1 MDDAENILTPL
12 KLGNVKN
19 KGHER
24 LLQQI
29 RTNPPSPQCF
39 SENRTASLKAL
50 GTTKPTVCK
59 SHIRIY
65 CPARNRHITRKWMG
79 CPLCVH
85 QEKGMVE
92 EVVKRKEEEEQSR
105 DSNNKEGRG
114 LDVLWFLK
122 PCSMAN

>member
-1 MDDAENILTPL
+1 MVQCEECSEWRVDDDDAENILTPL
-12 KLGNVKN
+12 KLRNVKN
-19 KGHER
+19 RGHER

-50 GTTKPTVCK
+50 ATEPT
-59 SHIRIY
+59 
-65 CPARNRHITRKWMG
+65 
-79 CPLCVH
+79 
-85 QEKGMVE
+85 VE
-92 EVVKRKEEEEQSR
+92 EVVKRKEEGEQVR
-105 DSNNKEGRG
+105 DSNNNKEGRG

>member
-1 MDDAENILTPL
+1 
-12 KLGNVKN
+12 
-19 KGHER
+19 
-24 LLQQI
+24 
-29 RTNPPSPQCF
+29 
-39 SENRTASLKAL
+39 
-50 GTTKPTVCK
+50 
-59 SHIRIY
+59 
-65 CPARNRHITRKWMG
+65 MG